1 MFMIKMPKVIKPMS
15 RVLIRF
21 MLVICCG
28 WTVTTQGQTL
38 VLHHADGSTTDVKLF
53 VAPKVTFEG
62 EKLHIQS
69 PVVDM
74 QFTLGDVVS
83 YSFKSDDTAVSDLP
97 ADASYEQRHG
107 NIVFHGVTSTADLVV
122 YDSRG
127 IRRPVRLTVADG
139 QAVLPLADLPSG
151 VSIISVKGRTA
162 KFIRP

>member
-1 MFMIKMPKVIKPMS
+1 MPKVIKPMS

-28 WTVTTQGQTL
+28 WTVTAQGQTL

-74 QFTLGDVVS
+74 QFTVGDVVR
-83 YSFKSDDTAVSDLP
+83 YSFESDDTAGLLAICRQMP
-97 ADASYEQRHG
+97 
-107 NIVFHGVTSTADLVV
+107 VTSSVMGILSSTVSPRLPTWSSMTVV
-122 YDSRG
+122 AY
-127 IRRPVRLTVADG
+127 A
-139 QAVLPLADLPSG
+139 
-151 VSIISVKGRTA
+151 GRCV
-162 KFIRP
+162 